1 MIKIK
6 MLLLVFQIEG
16 MLKGIVPRK
25 SEYLEMK
32 DLLDAIRNIIFET
45 KTGEFEM

>member
-16 MLKGIVPRK
+16 ILKGAIHRK
-25 SEYLEMK
+25 SDYVEIK
-32 DLLDAIRNIIFET
+32 KILDAIRNKIAEAR
-45 KTGEFEM
+45 TGSL